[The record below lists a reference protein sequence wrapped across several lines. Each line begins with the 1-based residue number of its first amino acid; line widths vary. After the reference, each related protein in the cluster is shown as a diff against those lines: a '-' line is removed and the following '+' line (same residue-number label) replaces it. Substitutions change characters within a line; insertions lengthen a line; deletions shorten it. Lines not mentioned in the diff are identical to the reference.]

1 MMKKG
6 QFYLIAAIIIIVV
19 LFGLTGVTNYL
30 IKKPDLVRYYDISRQ
45 LNLESE
51 SVVNYGIANNAE
63 IDTLLQQ
70 FTENY
75 GQYLGEGEQANLY
88 FIYGDES
95 SVTVY
100 SYQVEDQGGINLI
113 IGGNDPIVYT
123 FPGGQ
128 VTTQDVT
135 VGEDGNVIVQIGNDK
150 YPFNIKSGQNFF
162 FIIKKP
168 L

>member
-1 MMKKG
+1 MMKRG

-30 IKKPDLVRYYDISRQ
+30 VKKPDLVRYYDISRQ

-63 IDTLLQQ
+63 IDTLLQE
-70 FTENY
+70 FTQNY

-88 FIYGDES
+88 FIYGDEK

-100 SYQVEDQGGINLI
+100 AYQVEEQGGISLI
-113 IGGNDPIVYT
+113 IGGSDPIPIT
-123 FPGGQ
+123 ISGGQ
-128 VTTQDVT
+128 VTTT
-135 VGEDGNVIVQIGNDK
+135 EIPVGENGNVIVQIGEDK
-150 YPFNIKSGQNFF
+150 YPFNIKAGQNFF

>member
-1 MMKKG
+1 MKRG

-51 SVVNYGIANNAE
+51 SVVNYGIANSQE
-63 IDTLLQQ
+63 INPLLVN
-70 FTENY
+70 FTQNY
-75 GQYLGEGEQANLY
+75 GNYLGEGEQANLY
-88 FIYGDES
+88 FVYGDETKV
-95 SVTVY
+95 SVY
-100 SYQVEDQGGINLI
+100 IYQVEEQGGISLI
-113 IGGNDPIVYT
+113 IGESNPIPIVIQE
-123 FPGGQ
+123 GQ
-128 VTTQDVT
+128 VTTQEIP
-135 VGEDGNVIVQIGNDK
+135 VGENGNVVVQIGNDR

-162 FIIKKP
+162 FVIKNP

>member
-1 MMKKG
+1 MMRKG
-6 QFYLIAAIIIIVV
+6 QFYLIAAIIIVVV

-30 IKKPDLVRYYDISRQ
+30 VKKPDLVRYYDISRQ

-51 SVVNYGIANNAE
+51 SVVNYGIANNQE
-63 IDTLLQQ
+63 IGVLLEQ
-70 FTENY
+70 FTQNY

-88 FIYGDES
+88 FIYGDEE

-100 SYQVEDQGGINLI
+100 IYEVKEQGGISLI
-113 IGGNDPIVYT
+113 IGSNPPIPIIIT
-123 FPGGQ
+123 GGQ
-128 VTTQDVT
+128 TTSQEYAVP
-135 VGEDGNVIVQIGNDK
+135 ENGNVIVQIGKDK

-162 FIIKKP
+162 FVIKRP